1 MPSIRPAKP
10 ADVPVLAAIER
21 ESFAHDVLSARSL
34 REAIRNDKRIL
45 LVAADDDDA
54 PVGYALVHFRR
65 DAGHARL
72 YSIAVNRDKRG
83 IGIGRDLLAASEAE
97 AAIRRQP
104 KMRLEVKRDDAA
116 TVAFYERH
124 GYSPRKVIAGYYE
137 NGSDAILME
146 KVLRFDE
153 ALSPFAQNRPQI
165 AIVTGRVQDGKAIAA
180 TAAKLNARLLTAAE
194 YLSQPTS
201 SEGVKQVINLCP
213 VDEYLSQGYYVSLLA
228 KARAQRA
235 IPNIDT
241 VTGLIWK
248 KLYRNFLGELAALI
262 KGRVPPDARPDEEGN
277 LAIEVHFGEAREPWA
292 KALAQRA
299 YRLFPAPILEIALV
313 RRTRG
318 WEPAYIWPLSIAA
331 ISRADNSRFLTALT
345 EYCQNRRN
353 PVLRRKR
360 ASFDLAILVNPKE
373 ALPPSNEAALK
384 HFVRAAER
392 QNMRAEIVGPGNLD
406 RLTHFD
412 ALFIR
417 ETTNIENHTFTFARH
432 AEANGM
438 PVIDDPV
445 SILRCSNKVY
455 LAEAMAR
462 ARIAT
467 PATTLVTRVNM
478 KELARKLTYPL
489 VLKIPDGSFSRGV
502 VKVADPGEFL
512 RRAEIMLKGTYIILA
527 QEFLPTAFDWR
538 IGVLD
543 GRPLFACKYMMV
555 KGHWQ
560 VYKHKPNGKSLDGP
574 STTMPVGQAP
584 PDIVKAAVRASLQ
597 MGRGLYGV
605 DLKEANGVPHVI
617 EVNDNPNVDAGVED
631 DATGDAVYDAIMAVF
646 RKRILATKNLLP
658 LRSPA
663 AASVNA

>member
-10 ADVPVLAAIER
+10 GDVQALAAIER
-21 ESFAHDVLSARSL
+21 DSFSHDLISARSL
-34 REAIRNDKRIL
+34 REAVRNDKRIL
-45 LVAADDDDA
+45 LVAADDEDR
-54 PVGYALVHFRR
+54 PIGYALVHFRR

-72 YSIAVNRDKRG
+72 YSIAVARDKRSLG
-83 IGIGRDLLAASEAE
+83 VGRNLLAAAEAE

-104 KMRLEVKRDDAA
+104 KIRLEVKRDDAA

-124 GYSPRKVIAGYYE
+124 GYSARKVIAGYYE

-165 AIVTGRVQDGKAIAA
+165 AIVTGRAQDGKALAA
-180 TAAKLNARLLTAAE
+180 TAARLNARLLTASE
-194 YLSQPTS
+194 YLSQPTA

-248 KLYRNFLGELAALI
+248 KLYRNFLGELGQLV
-262 KGRVPPDARPDEEGN
+262 KGKVPADAKPDKEGN

-292 KALAQRA
+292 KALASRA
-299 YRLFPAPILEIALV
+299 WRLFPAPVLEIALV
-313 RRTRG
+313 RKARG

-331 ISRADNSRFLTALT
+331 VSRADVPRFLTALS

-384 HFVRAAER
+384 QFVRAAER
-392 QNMRAEIVGPGNLD
+392 QNMRAEIIAPANLD
-406 RLTHFD
+406 RLDHFD

-467 PATTLVTRVNM
+467 PATTLVTRGNVGD
-478 KELARKLTYPL
+478 LARKFSYPL
-489 VLKIPDGSFSRGV
+489 VLKVPDGSFSRGV
-502 VKVADPGEFL
+502 VKVGDPGEFL
-512 RRAEIMLKGTYIILA
+512 RRAEAMLKDTYIILA

-560 VYKHKPNGKSLDGP
+560 VYKHKADGKALDGP
-574 STTMPVGQAP
+574 SVTMPVEQAP
-584 PDIVKAAVRASLQ
+584 PDIVKTAVRASLQ

-605 DLKEANGVPHVI
+605 DLKEVNGVPYVI
-617 EVNDNPNVDAGVED
+617 EVNDNPNVDAGIED

-658 LRSPA
+658 ARSPA
-663 AASVNA
+663 AAVAA